1 MIFIFNT
8 LRVASTLKG
17 FNQDGAQKAHREH
30 EHENNLFN
38 QWFVLTREKTRTLK
52 KPDRIEARKV

>member
-8 LRVASTLKG
+8 LRVTSTLKG

-38 QWFVLTREKTRTLK
+38 QWFVLTREKQGH
-52 KPDRIEARKV
+52 